1 MLDSES
7 ETLVPLADTADVG
20 LGVGRRTLG
29 RRIKNP
35 PPGFPTVMR
44 INKRLYVLRSEL
56 EAYKMRL
63 IAEAVGAPSGVETRA
78 A

>member
-1 MLDSES
+1 MSNVEK
-7 ETLVPLADTADVG
+7 ETLVPLADAAEVG

-35 PPGFPTVMR
+35 PPGFPSVLR
-44 INKRLYVLRSEL
+44 INNRLYVRRSEL
-56 EAYKMRL
+56 ERYKERL
-63 IAEAVGAPSGVETRA
+63 IAEAIALQTSGEVKA